1 MSRPRPFT
9 LAAVCVLAAL
19 ATRCSPGRLGMNRM
33 ADALSSTAAAYAK
46 DDDPEFVRLS
56 APSTLKMME
65 MLIEDQPAHPG
76 LLLGACSGF
85 AQYAYGFLQIPAE
98 EAETPDSGAAKE
110 LLNRAEKMYD
120 RARQYCTRLLEL
132 RHRGISA
139 ALARDALAPLG
150 AMTKTDVPSLY
161 WMGVSMAGAVSV
173 APSPLLRVN
182 QLAIARAVLSRA
194 LALDETWENG
204 AIHEAFITLDGQPA
218 LLGGSTARAREHFKR
233 AVELSGG
240 QSAWAYVTLAESVSL
255 REANRTEFERVL
267 RAALAIDID
276 RTPGLRLANAIAQ
289 RHARFLLAR
298 ADRLFKGSGSAK

>member
-1 MSRPRPFT
+1 
-9 LAAVCVLAAL
+9 
-19 ATRCSPGRLGMNRM
+19 M

-85 AQYAYGFLQIPAE
+85 AQYAYGFLQVSAE
-98 EAETPDSGAAKE
+98 EAETPESAAARE
-110 LLNRAEKMYD
+110 LRNRAEKMYD

-161 WMGVSMAGAVSV
+161 WMGVSMAGAASV
-173 APSPLLRVN
+173 AANPLLRIN
-182 QLAIARAVLSRA
+182 QLAIGRAVLSRA

-204 AIHEAFITLDGQPA
+204 AIHEAFIALDGRQPA
-218 LLGGSTARAREHFKR
+218 LLGGSTARAREHFTR

-255 REANRTEFERVL
+255 PEANRTEFERML

-276 RTPGLRLANAIAQ
+276 KTPGLRLANAIAQ

-298 ADRLFKGSGSAK
+298 TDRLFKGSGSAR